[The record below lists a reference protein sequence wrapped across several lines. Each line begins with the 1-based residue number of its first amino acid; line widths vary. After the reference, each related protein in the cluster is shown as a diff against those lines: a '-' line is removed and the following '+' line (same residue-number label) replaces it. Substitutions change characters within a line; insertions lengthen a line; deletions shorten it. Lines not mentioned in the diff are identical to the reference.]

1 MMTYTQRCLRE
12 MEPGLQFLLKYQ
24 IRDPE
29 SPDYGGYYS
38 KDYGAVMQNCGSA
51 GREWTCGRWRSCRS
65 FCF

>member
-12 MEPGLQFLLKYQ
+12 MEPGIQFLLKYQ

-38 KDYGAVMQNCGSA
+38 KDYGAVMQNCGSSA
-51 GREWTCGRWRSCRS
+51 GGG
-65 FCF
+65 